1 MSTSTTT
8 TAIAESSLSIQLK
21 RTDRI
26 YQENDKVE
34 GIVKINVFR
43 GWSYQNINL
52 IVTGFIYLNPTMSI
66 RSNNNS
72 SSVVSTGINN
82 NTNGSSTSNDNNNSI
97 VLKPIQIVNIEKE
110 ILTSGKFPEGIKEV
124 PFQFNLIPITNQ
136 SLIDTYHGV
145 SISVLYTIMIICERG
160 VMKKKL
166 TCDYEF
172 IVQVPN
178 KLYDTISDYKSK
190 IFNISLE
197 SLQNIDQKLLLTLPN
212 FKISGK
218 IYKTICPIAQPFTGI
233 LLFIYIYLYIY
244 KFIYLYIKIS
254 IYASIFIFVNG
265 I

>member
-1 MSTSTTT
+1 MSTTTTT

-21 RTDRI
+21 RADRI
-26 YQENDKVE
+26 YHENDKVE
-34 GIVKINVFR
+34 GTVKINVFR

-66 RSNNNS
+66 RSNN
-72 SSVVSTGINN
+72 SVVSTGLNN
-82 NTNGSSTSNDNNNSI
+82 NTNGSSTSNDNNNI
-97 VLKPIQIVNIEKE
+97 VMKPIQIVNIEKE
-110 ILTSGKFPEGIKEV
+110 ILTSGKFPEGIKEI
-124 PFQFNLIPITNQ
+124 PFQFNLIPISNQ

-172 IVQVPN
+172 IVQVPT
-178 KLYDTISDYKSK
+178 KLYDTISDYIPK
-190 IFNISLE
+190 IFNISLD

-218 IYKTICPIAQPFTGI
+218 IYKTICPITQPFTGI
-233 LLFIYIYLYIY
+233 IYILIYLY
-244 KFIYLYIKIS
+244 
-254 IYASIFIFVNG
+254 V
-265 I
+265 